1 MTRGPLRNVGASVRA
16 RLLARSR
23 ETGDDFQLLL
33 QRYGAER
40 FLHRLGESPYRE
52 RFVLKGAMLLPLWG
66 DAIFRPTRD
75 LDLAGYGSSLPDD
88 IRAAIRH
95 ICAVAVADDGLVFD
109 VEALSIEPI
118 RGQDEYDALRIGFRA
133 TLDGARIPMQ
143 IDIGFGDAV
152 HPPPREAHY
161 PVLLDATRPRIRVY
175 PREAVVAEKLH
186 AMVAHGERNS
196 RYKDFYDL
204 QVLAQHFDFDGEH
217 LVHAVGATFEQRR
230 TPVSEALPVA
240 LTPSFYADAGH
251 AERWVR
257 YRNRND
263 LPAAPSDFGTVGDRV
278 RSFLVEPW
286 EALARGAEF
295 TGTWPAGGPW
305 RLCTTL

>member
-1 MTRGPLRNVGASVRA
+1 MTGRRLRNIGASVRA
-16 RLLARSR
+16 RLLERSR
-23 ETGDDFQLLL
+23 KTGERFEFLL

-40 FLHRLGESPYRE
+40 FLYRLGESVYRE
-52 RFVLKGAMLLPLWG
+52 RFVLKGAMLLAFWG
-66 DAIFRPTRD
+66 EALYRPTRD
-75 LDLAGYGSSLPDD
+75 LDLAGYGSPLSEDLRPTL
-88 IRAAIRH
+88 RE
-95 ICAVAVADDGLVFD
+95 ICVVAVVDDGIVFNGD
-109 VEALSIEPI
+109 SVVITPI
-118 RGQDEYDALRIGFRA
+118 RTNDDYEARRARFEA
-133 TLDGARIPMQ
+133 TLDGARIRVQ

-152 HPPPREAHY
+152 RPSPIDVEY
-161 PVLLDATRPRIRVY
+161 PVLLDAPHPRIRAY
-175 PREAVVAEKLH
+175 PRESVVAEKIH

-204 QVLAQHFDFDGEH
+204 HVLAQHFDFDGEY

-263 LPAAPSDFGTVGDRV
+263 LPAVPSDFGTVGDRV
-278 RSFLVEPW
+278 RPFLVEPW
-286 EALARGAEF
+286 EALARGEKF
-295 TGTWPAGGPW
+295 TAKWPAGGPW
-305 RLCTTL
+305 QH